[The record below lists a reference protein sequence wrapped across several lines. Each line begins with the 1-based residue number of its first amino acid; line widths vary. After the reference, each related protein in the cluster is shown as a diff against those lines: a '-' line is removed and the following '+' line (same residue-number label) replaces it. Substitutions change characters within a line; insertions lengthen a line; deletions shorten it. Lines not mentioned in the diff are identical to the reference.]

1 LMLEGWLGEDHLRAS
16 LRSYMKAHQFGN
28 ATTQDL
34 ASAIGRD
41 AGPVMDSFLNQ
52 TGVPVVKADLRCNS
66 SGAMVAIE
74 HTGNETIPVCV
85 RGNGVNQ
92 TCGTGST
99 IALKSCPAWI
109 YVNSAA
115 TGYYR
120 TDWTEAQLKS
130 LDLAALNAAE
140 RLLLVYDLRSLKSKM
155 DVSSYLTK

>member
-1 LMLEGWLGEDHLRAS
+1 PARKHLGAVAARERIMATDASPKTRPVRRAMHSREDTKDVYSQIVYQKGGAILLMLEGWLGGDHLRTS

-41 AGPVMDSFLNQ
+41 AAPVMDSFLNQ
-52 TGVPVVKADLRCNS
+52 TGVPAVKADLRCNS
-66 SGAMVAIE
+66 SGATVAIE

-99 IALKSCPAWI
+99 IALKSCPAW
-109 YVNSAA
+109 
-115 TGYYR
+115 
-120 TDWTEAQLKS
+120 
-130 LDLAALNAAE
+130 
-140 RLLLVYDLRSLKSKM
+140 
-155 DVSSYLTK
+155 